1 MRPKIYDYYI
11 LVYNPSHDR
20 AVEAG
25 YVPEQILV
33 AEKVLGRLLS
43 IDEDV
48 RHINGNA
55 QDNRPDNLEIVSVNH
70 GYKVLQL
77 GEAPYRRSN
86 KISRTYMACKYQKP
100 CWKMIRAPIIK
111 QHKIYLPYIC
121 SNQIEGDIYKCSH
134 FWNFLNNDSER
145 SETSAVSTNGIIGDN
160 I

>member
-11 LVYNPSHDR
+11 LVYSPSHER

-33 AEKVLGRLLS
+33 AEKVLGRPLS

-55 QDNRPDNLEIVSVNH
+55 QDN
-70 GYKVLQL
+70 
-77 GEAPYRRSN
+77 RRSN